1 MGEMKHSEYRTGK
14 WIGLAL
20 FTLLLAGYVHAQRPL
35 HGTPTTEVDSLNA
48 QAARLLQT
56 HPDSALKLGFKAV
69 RLALQLDYL
78 SGHTQ
83 ALLGVGRG
91 YYQLHKDKKAL
102 EYFMQTN
109 ARATERK
116 QDPEASDAL
125 LCMGD
130 VYNDWEEYDQALQHY
145 LRAHSLREKIRDT
158 LRMAEV
164 SGRIGGVYT
173 ATGNLTKALRNYQR
187 ALKYHQKL
195 KDQSGIA
202 AAYANLGL
210 VYYQR
215 KEFDKALE
223 FHNQSLELYRELEDA
238 GGVAA
243 ALRNTGDIHYSR
255 GEFGKSLTSY
265 FRALQRQQKLGD
277 RPGIAA
283 NYNRIARSYFAQR
296 QYTQAI
302 HYYGKA
308 AGVARQ
314 IGVQEPLM
322 QANQGL
328 SRSYAQVGDYRRAYE
343 LQGQYLAVRDSLLSS
358 RTSREVAQAEAR
370 HELQTQQQEVEL
382 LRKEQKIQSITL
394 ERNRQLNYLMG
405 VLSVLLLVLGL
416 VYVNRY
422 FIKRRANRLLSA
434 RNQIIQ
440 AQNRDLQTMNDRLR
454 ASEENLQNLVVTK
467 DKFFTIISHDLRGPL
482 NSLTGL
488 LQILI
493 RNIDGFTRDELKQF
507 AISADRTVRNL
518 RNLMENLLEWSRTQ
532 RSNIGYDPRPLVLAD
547 LVQEILNLQEIT
559 AVNKKIAIYYDIPAS
574 LHVYADR
581 NMLHFVLR
589 NLIDNAVKF
598 TGAGGKVWV
607 TAESSDDQAEISVC
621 DTGIG
626 MPPEDV
632 AKLFRLDTY
641 HSTPGTA
648 DETGTGLGLIICNE
662 FVARHGGTIA
672 VESRPGEG
680 TTFRFALPV
689 YSLVGA

>member
-1 MGEMKHSEYRTGK
+1 MKHRGYRMEK

-20 FTLLLAGYVHAQRPL
+20 LTLLLAGNARAQRPL
-35 HGTPTTEVDSLNA
+35 HGTPIAQVDSLNA
-48 QAARLLQT
+48 RAARLLQT
-56 HPDSALKLGFKAV
+56 HPDTALKLGFKAV

-83 ALLGVGRG
+83 SLLVVGRG

-102 EYFMQTN
+102 EYFMQTH
-109 ARATERK
+109 ARAAERK

-125 LCMGD
+125 YYMAG
-130 VYNDWEEYDQALQHY
+130 VYYDWEEYDQALQHY
-145 LRAHSLREKIRDT
+145 LRSSTLREKIRDT

-164 SGRIGGVYT
+164 SSRIGDVYT
-173 ATGNLTKALRNYQR
+173 LTGNLTKALRNYQR
-187 ALKYHQKL
+187 SLKYHQKIENG
-195 KDQSGIA
+195 SGIA

-210 VYYQR
+210 VYYLR
-215 KEFDKALE
+215 NEFERALE
-223 FHNQSLELYRELEDA
+223 LHNQSLELYRELEDA
-238 GGVAA
+238 GGAA
-243 ALRNTGDIHYSR
+243 EAFRNIGDIHYSR

-277 RPGIAA
+277 QAGIAA

-308 AGVARQ
+308 ADGARKA
-314 IGVQEPLM
+314 GAQEPLM
-322 QANQGL
+322 QAYQGL
-328 SRSYAQVGDYRRAYE
+328 SGSYAQAGEYRRAYD
-343 LQGQYLAVRDSLLSS
+343 LQGKYLAVRDSMLSR
-358 RTSREVAQAEAR
+358 RTSREVAEAEAR

-440 AQNRDLQTMNDRLR
+440 AQNRDLQLMNDKLR

-493 RNIDGFTRDELKQF
+493 RNIDGFTRDELKHF
-507 AISADRTVRNL
+507 AISADHTVHNL
-518 RNLMENLLEWSRTQ
+518 RNLMDNLLEWSRTQ
-532 RSNIGYDPRPLVLAD
+532 RGNIGYDPEPLVLAD
-547 LVQEILNLQEIT
+547 LVQEIFSLQEIA
-559 AVNKKIAIYYDIPAS
+559 AVNKKIAIYYDIPAG

-598 TGAGGKVWV
+598 TLPGGKVWI
-607 TAESSDDQAEISVC
+607 TAESTDDRAEVSVC

-641 HSTPGTA
+641 HSTAGTD
-648 DETGTGLGLIICNE
+648 DEIGTGLGLIICNE
-662 FVARHGGTIA
+662 FVTRHGGTIA
-672 VESRPGEG
+672 VESRLGEG
-680 TTFRFALPV
+680 TAFRFALPV
-689 YSLVGA
+689 HSLVGA

>member
-1 MGEMKHSEYRTGK
+1 MTQPGYRTGK

-20 FTLLLAGYVHAQRPL
+20 LTLLLAGYVHAQRPPG
-35 HGTPTTEVDSLNA
+35 GTPTAEVDSLNA
-48 QAARLLQT
+48 RAARLLRP
-56 HPDSALKLGFKAV
+56 HPDTALKLGFRAV

-83 ALLGVGRG
+83 ALLLVGRG

-102 EYFMQTN
+102 EYFLQTHT
-109 ARATERK
+109 RATERR

-125 LCMGD
+125 YYMAG
-130 VYNDWEEYDQALQHY
+130 VYYDWEEYDQALQHY
-145 LRAHSLREKIRDT
+145 LRSHGLRVKIRDT

-164 SGRIGGVYT
+164 LDRIGGVYEV
-173 ATGNLTKALRNYQR
+173 TGNLTKALRNYQQ
-187 ALKYHQKL
+187 ALKYHQKM
-195 KDQSGIA
+195 DNTPGMA
-202 AAYANLGL
+202 AAYGNLGL

-215 KEFDKALE
+215 EEFDRALE
-223 FHNQSLELYRELEDA
+223 LHNQSLELYRELADA

-243 ALRNTGDIHYSR
+243 ALRNTGDIHFSR

-265 FRALQRQQKLGD
+265 FRALQRRQKLGD
-277 RPGIAA
+277 QAGIADT
-283 NYNRIARSYFAQR
+283 YNRIARSYFAQR

-308 AGVARQ
+308 TGVARKA
-314 IGVQEPLM
+314 GAQEPLM
-322 QANQGL
+322 QAYQGL
-328 SRSYAQVGDYRRAYE
+328 ARSYAQVSDFRRAYD
-343 LQGQYLAVRDSLLSS
+343 LQGQYLAVRDSLLSR
-358 RTSREVAQAEAR
+358 RTTREVAQAEAR

-440 AQNRDLQTMNDRLR
+440 AQNRDLQMINDKLR
-454 ASEENLQNLVVTK
+454 ASEENLQNVVGTK

-493 RNIDGFTRDELKQF
+493 RNIDGFSRDELKHF
-507 AISADRTVRNL
+507 ALSADRTVRNL
-518 RNLMENLLEWSRTQ
+518 RSLMDNLLEWSRTQ
-532 RSNIGYDPRPLVLAD
+532 RGNIGYQPEPLVLAD
-547 LVQEILNLQEIT
+547 LVQEIFNLQEIS
-559 AVNKKIAIYYDIPAS
+559 AVNKQIAIYYDIPAG
-574 LHVYADR
+574 LQVHADR

-598 TGAGGKVWV
+598 TGPGGKVWV
-607 TAESSDDQAEISVC
+607 TAESTDDRAEISVC

-641 HSTPGTA
+641 HSTSGTA

-662 FVARHGGTIA
+662 FVARHGGAIT
-672 VESRPGEG
+672 VESRTGEG
-680 TTFRFALPV
+680 TAFRFALPV
-689 YSLVGA
+689 HSLVGA

>member
-1 MGEMKHSEYRTGK
+1 MIQPGYRTGK

-20 FTLLLAGYVHAQRPL
+20 LTLLLAGYVHAQRPPG
-35 HGTPTTEVDSLNA
+35 GTPPAEVDSLNA
-48 QAARLLQT
+48 RAARLLQA
-56 HPDSALKLGFKAV
+56 HPDTALKLGFRAV

-83 ALLGVGRG
+83 ALLLVGRS
-91 YYQLHKDKKAL
+91 YSQLHKDKKAL
-102 EYFMQTN
+102 QYFLETH
-109 ARATERK
+109 ARAAERR

-125 LCMGD
+125 YYMAG
-130 VYNDWEEYDQALQHY
+130 VYFDWEEYDQALQHY
-145 LRAHSLREKIRDT
+145 LRSHGLRGKIRDT

-164 SGRIGGVYT
+164 LDRIGGVYQV
-173 ATGNLTKALRNYQR
+173 TGNLTKALRNYQQSLR
-187 ALKYHQKL
+187 YYQKMDN
-195 KDQSGIA
+195 KPGMA
-202 AAYANLGL
+202 AAYGNLGL
-210 VYYQR
+210 VYYR
-215 KEFDKALE
+215 REEFDRAIEL
-223 FHNQSLELYRELEDA
+223 HNQSLELYRELGDA

-243 ALRNTGDIHYSR
+243 ALRNTGDIHFSR

-277 RPGIAA
+277 QAGIADT
-283 NYNRIARSYFAQR
+283 YNRIARSYFAQR

-308 AGVARQ
+308 TGVA
-314 IGVQEPLM
+314 GKVGAQEPLM
-322 QANQGL
+322 QAYQGL
-328 SRSYAQVGDYRRAYE
+328 ARSYAQVNDFRRAYD
-343 LQGQYLAVRDSLLSS
+343 LQDQYLAVRDSLLSR

-370 HELQTQQQEVEL
+370 HELQTRQQEVEL
-382 LRKEQKIQSITL
+382 LRKEQRIQSITL

-405 VLSVLLLVLGL
+405 VLSVVLLVLGL

-440 AQNRDLQTMNDRLR
+440 AQNRDLQLINDKLR
-454 ASEENLQNLVVTK
+454 ASEENLQNVVGTK

-493 RNIDGFTRDELKQF
+493 RNIDGFSRDELKHF
-507 AISADRTVRNL
+507 ALGADRTVRNL
-518 RNLMENLLEWSRTQ
+518 RSLMDNLLEWSRTQ
-532 RSNIGYDPRPLVLAD
+532 RGNIGFQPEPLGLAD
-547 LVQEILNLQEIT
+547 LVQEIFNLQEIG
-559 AVNKKIAIYYDIPAS
+559 AVNKKIAIYYDIPTG
-574 LHVYADR
+574 LQVHADR

-589 NLIDNAVKF
+589 NLVDNAVKF

-607 TAESSDDQAEISVC
+607 TAESTDDKAEISVC

-641 HSTPGTA
+641 HSTSGTA

-662 FVARHGGTIA
+662 FVNRHGGAIA

-680 TTFRFALPV
+680 TVFRFALPV
-689 YSLVGA
+689 HSLVGA